1 MKLQTVPVTPLMGHL
16 SSVVFHGDALV
27 LAEHNAQPYVVMRA
41 LAVAMGLDWASQYIK
56 LTGKFGATV
65 VEITTVGEDG
75 KMRQMVCLP
84 LRKLPAWLYSIS
96 VAKVRADLRPKIQRY
111 QDECDEVLWRHWT
124 NQQPP
129 NAGRGLTAAE
139 HNALLKRRAAL
150 RRELAACAAH
160 PVALEAYADYL
171 HASALLGMPVG
182 TLQALAPAAR
192 QQALPGV

>member
-1 MKLQTVPVTPLMGHL
+1 MSEIAPTFHL
-16 SSVVFHGDALV
+16 NGQLSMVLFNEDPLV

-41 LAVAMGLDWASQYIK
+41 IVTTMGLDWRSQHVK
-56 LTGKFGATV
+56 LMDKFGSTV
-65 VEITTVGEDG
+65 VEITTVAEDG
-75 KMRQMVCLP
+75 KPRAMVCLP
-84 LRKLPAWLYSIS
+84 LRKLPGWLYSINPGKLS
-96 VAKVRADLRPKIQRY
+96 EALRPKVLQY
-111 QDECDEVLWRHWT
+111 QQECDEVLWRHWT

-192 QQALPGV
+192 QQQLPGV

>member
-1 MKLQTVPVTPLMGHL
+1 MSEIAPTFHL
-16 SSVVFHGDALV
+16 NGQLSMVLFNEDPLV

-41 LAVAMGLDWASQYIK
+41 IVTAMGLDWRSQHVK
-56 LTGKFGATV
+56 LMDKFGSTV
-65 VEITTVGEDG
+65 VEITTVAEDG
-75 KMRQMVCLP
+75 KPRAMVCLP
-84 LRKLPAWLYSIS
+84 LRKLPGWLYSINPGKLRE
-96 VAKVRADLRPKIQRY
+96 ALRPKVLQY
-111 QDECDEVLWRHWT
+111 QQECDEVLWRHWT

-192 QQALPGV
+192 QQQLPGV

>member
-1 MKLQTVPVTPLMGHL
+1 MNELAPTFHL
-16 SSVVFHGDALV
+16 NGQLSMVLFNEDPLV

-41 LAVAMGLDWASQYIK
+41 IVTAMGLDWRSQHVK
-56 LTGKFGATV
+56 LMDKFGATV
-65 VEITTVGEDG
+65 VEITTVAEDG
-75 KMRQMVCLP
+75 KPRAMVCLP
-84 LRKLPAWLYSIS
+84 LRKLPGWLYSINPGKLS
-96 VAKVRADLRPKIQRY
+96 EALRPKVLQY
-111 QDECDEVLWRHWT
+111 QQECDEVLWRHWT

-192 QQALPGV
+192 QQQLPGV

>member
-1 MKLQTVPVTPLMGHL
+1 MNEISPTFQLNGQL
-16 SSVVFHGDALV
+16 SMVLFNEDPLV
-27 LAEHNAQPYVVMRA
+27 LAEHNTQPYVVMRA
-41 LAVAMGLDWASQYIK
+41 LVTAMGLDWRSQYVK
-56 LTGKFGATV
+56 LMDKFGATV
-65 VEITTVGEDG
+65 VEITTVAEDG
-75 KMRQMVCLP
+75 KPRAMVCLP
-84 LRKLPAWLYSIS
+84 LRKLPGWLYSINAGKLS
-96 VAKVRADLRPKIQRY
+96 EALRPKVLQY
-111 QDECDEVLWRHWT
+111 QQECDEVLWRHWT
-124 NQQPP
+124 SQQPP

-139 HNALLKRRAAL
+139 HNALLKRRSAL

>member
-1 MKLQTVPVTPLMGHL
+1 MSEIAPTFHL
-16 SSVVFHGDALV
+16 NGQLSMVLFNEDPLV

-41 LAVAMGLDWASQYIK
+41 IVTAMGLDWRSQHVK
-56 LTGKFGATV
+56 LMDKFGSTV
-65 VEITTVGEDG
+65 VEITTVAEDG
-75 KMRQMVCLP
+75 KPRAMVCLP
-84 LRKLPAWLYSIS
+84 LRKLPGWLYSINPGKLS
-96 VAKVRADLRPKIQRY
+96 EALRPKVLQY
-111 QDECDEVLWRHWT
+111 QQECDEVLWRHWT

-192 QQALPGV
+192 QQPLPGV

>member
-1 MKLQTVPVTPLMGHL
+1 MSEIAPTFHL
-16 SSVVFHGDALV
+16 NGQLSMVLFNEDPLV

-41 LAVAMGLDWASQYIK
+41 IVTAMGLDWRSQHVK
-56 LTGKFGATV
+56 LMDKFGSTV
-65 VEITTVGEDG
+65 VEITTVAEDG
-75 KMRQMVCLP
+75 KPRAMVCLP
-84 LRKLPAWLYSIS
+84 LRKLPGWLYSINPGKLS
-96 VAKVRADLRPKIQRY
+96 EALRPKVLQY
-111 QDECDEVLWRHWT
+111 QQECDEVLWRHWT

-192 QQALPGV
+192 QQQLPGV